1 MDNQHAAKDYVRQL
15 PFLLFASVALLCLFS
30 PDVFAMQEDTMKDGL
45 TKLEGYLTGNI
56 ARGVV
61 IGGCSIA
68 AYRAYVESK
77 FGILGAAVAGAL
89 GLNFLMDFVNA
100 TYACLI

>member
-1 MDNQHAAKDYVRQL
+1 LVL
-15 PFLLFASVALLCLFS
+15 ASLTLLCLFS
-30 PDVFAMQEDTMKDGL
+30 PDAFAMKEDSMKTGL
-45 TKLEGYLTGNI
+45 GKLEGYLTGNI
-56 ARGVV
+56 ARGAV

-68 AYRAYVESK
+68 AYRAYVDSK

>member
-1 MDNQHAAKDYVRQL
+1 MFTRHF
-15 PFLLFASVALLCLFS
+15 PLLVLGAFGLVCLFS
-30 PDVFAMQEDTMKDGL
+30 PEASALQEDSMKKGL
-45 TKLEGYLTGNI
+45 AKLESYLTGNI

-68 AYRAYVESK
+68 AYRAYVDSK
-77 FGILGAAVAGAL
+77 FGTLGAAVAGAL
-89 GLNFLMDFVNA
+89 GLNFLMDFVDA

>member
-1 MDNQHAAKDYVRQL
+1 MDNQHAAQDYVKQL
-15 PFLLFASVALLCLFS
+15 PLLLFASLALLCLFS
-30 PDVFAMQEDTMKDGL
+30 TDVLALKEDSMKTGL
-45 TKLEGYLTGNI
+45 EKLEGYLTGNI

-89 GLNFLMDFVNA
+89 GLNFLMDFVKA